1 MSQSLQPGGNVAI
14 GFSGT
19 VIVTHDNDD
28 RLNINLTAFLLTDAG
43 KVQGDSGIVYYNQP
57 STPGGAATFIA
68 PFESGG
74 IRTHKIDFDLKKTE
88 SGITRI
94 AVTLTEDNARSFAAV
109 KNLKAEVRSGGETVQ
124 LFPGVFTTE
133 NGIIV
138 LELYLRNEQ
147 PKVKSVWQ
155 GFASGLDG
163 LCNHFGVDVDDS
175 SVLATPSIPPPPPPP
190 EPAKVNLQ
198 KVSGKVQLSKGSKPV
213 LIKKTPEISATVSWR
228 SGTDYDVYAL
238 VYTHDNR
245 QTDVATF
252 GAKNTPALMSFDNG
266 AVRHMGDVGSDGDS
280 IKTEI
285 INIRLNDRILAVV
298 PVAYSAQSNGTGSFR
313 RYKVSMSIDN
323 HDGTVVTISADNAN
337 NNDTV
342 YTCVPGM
349 ILNTPDGVVIQHLEF
364 YSQPGSEKR
373 PMLKRLKDGQFEVV
387 MDVGPV
393 NDYK

>member
-1 MSQSLQPGGNVAI
+1 M
-14 GFSGT
+14 
-19 VIVTHDNDD
+19 
-28 RLNINLTAFLLTDAG
+28 
-43 KVQGDSGIVYYNQP
+43 
-57 STPGGAATFIA
+57 
-68 PFESGG
+68 
-74 IRTHKIDFDLKKTE
+74 
-88 SGITRI
+88 
-94 AVTLTEDNARSFAAV
+94 TLTEDNARSFAAV

-238 VYTHDNR
+238 VYTQDNR

-313 RYKVSMSIDN
+313 RYNVSMSIDN

-349 ILNTPDGVVIQHLEF
+349 IINTPDGVVIQHLEF

-373 PMLKRLKDGQFEVV
+373 PMLKRLKDAQFEVV